1 MSPTRYGSTRW
12 RIAIPYV
19 LLIVA
24 AMTGL
29 ALYLS
34 NITRDTYLENLE
46 AQLTGDVRLIADAL
60 APELI
65 EPLPGHNFDT
75 AAQHYGNLLGVRV
88 TVIGLDGAVL
98 GESQYNR
105 LQMDNHLYRP
115 EVQEALATGW
125 GRSTRYSRTARQEM
139 MYVALATEDVEGLT
153 GIVRVALPLA
163 EIRANLSRLNRAI
176 ATATLITGLLAIGL
190 ALFIADRTTRPVRQL
205 THVVQ
210 QMASGDLSVRLLPH
224 TRDEIGQLTQTFNH
238 MAEQLQEQIRA
249 LSTERGRLAAILEH
263 MADGVLIIDESG
275 RVEMMNLAAARILD
289 TAPAQA
295 LERSFAEVAR
305 HHRLIELW
313 RRCQRSR
320 EEHTEVIETRRGEPQ
335 FLQIIV
341 TPLRDTKAPGYLI
354 ILQDL
359 TRIRRL
365 ETIRRDFIS
374 NISHELRTPLASLSA
389 LVETLQDG
397 AITDPPAA
405 RRFLTHIAREVSAM
419 TQIVEELLELSRI
432 ESGKVPLHVKP
443 TPVSALVTPPVERLT
458 PQAERAGLVLSVELP
473 LEIPQV
479 LADAERVQR
488 VVTNLVHNAI
498 KFTPTGG
505 SVTVHAER
513 QGNKVVIAV
522 EDTGVGIVEQ
532 DLPRIFERFYKAD
545 RARSGGGTGL
555 GLAIAKHIIQAHGGH
570 IWVESEENRGSTF
583 FFSLPIVES
592 LNLWR
597 QRQ

>member
-1 MSPTRYGSTRW
+1 MSPVKYGSTRW

-24 AMTGL
+24 AMAGL

-60 APELI
+60 APQLADL
-65 EPLPGHNFDT
+65 LPGDDFDT
-75 AAQHYGNLLGVRV
+75 VARHYGDLLGVRV
-88 TVIGLDGAVL
+88 TVIGLEGAVL

-105 LQMDNHLYRP
+105 LEMDNHLYRP
-115 EVQEALATGW
+115 EVQEALSTGW

-139 MYVALATEDVEGLT
+139 MYVALATEEVEGLT
-153 GIVRVALPLA
+153 GIVRVALPLE
-163 EIRANLSRLNRAI
+163 EIQANLSLLNRAV
-176 ATATLITGLLAIGL
+176 ATATLITGLLAVGL
-190 ALFIADRTTRPVRQL
+190 ALFIADRTTRPARQL
-205 THVVQ
+205 TQVVR
-210 QMASGDLSVRLLPH
+210 QMAAGDLSARLLPR

-263 MADGVLIIDESG
+263 MADGVLIVDEGG

-365 ETIRRDFIS
+365 ETVRRDFIS
-374 NISHELRTPLASLSA
+374 NISHELRTPLASLNA

-405 RRFLTHIAREVSAM
+405 TRFLTHMAREVSAM

-443 TPVSALVTPPVERLT
+443 TPVSALITPPVERLT

-505 SVTVHAER
+505 SVTIHAER
-513 QGNKVVIAV
+513 QGNKIVIAV

-570 IWVESEENRGSTF
+570 IWVESEENHGSTF
-583 FFSLPIVES
+583 AFSLPIVE
-592 LNLWR
+592 NLHLGR
-597 QRQ
+597 GRR

>member
-1 MSPTRYGSTRW
+1 
-12 RIAIPYV
+12 
-19 LLIVA
+19 
-24 AMTGL
+24 
-29 ALYLS
+29 
-34 NITRDTYLENLE
+34 
-46 AQLTGDVRLIADAL
+46 
-60 APELI
+60 
-65 EPLPGHNFDT
+65 
-75 AAQHYGNLLGVRV
+75 
-88 TVIGLDGAVL
+88 
-98 GESQYNR
+98 
-105 LQMDNHLYRP
+105 
-115 EVQEALATGW
+115 
-125 GRSTRYSRTARQEM
+125 M

-153 GIVRVALPLA
+153 GIVRVALPLE
-163 EIRANLSRLNRAI
+163 EIQANLSRLNRAI
-176 ATATLITGLLAIGL
+176 ATATLITGLLAIAL

-238 MAEQLQEQIRA
+238 MAEQLQDQIRA

-263 MADGVLIIDESG
+263 MADGVLIVDESG
-275 RVEMMNLAAARILD
+275 QVEMMNPAAARILD

-313 RRCQRSR
+313 RRCQRSG
-320 EEHTEVIETRRGEPQ
+320 EERTEVIETRRGEPQ

-405 RRFLTHIAREVSAM
+405 KRFLSHIAREVSAM

-443 TPVSALVTPPVERLT
+443 TPISALITPPVERLT
-458 PQAERAGLVLSVELP
+458 PQAERAGLELSVELP
-473 LEIPQV
+473 LDLPQV

-488 VVTNLVHNAI
+488 VITNLVHNAI

-505 SVTVHAER
+505 SVTVYTECR
-513 QGNKVVIAV
+513 RGKVVIAV
-522 EDTGVGIVEQ
+522 EDTGVGIAEQ

-570 IWVESEENRGSTF
+570 IWVESEENHGSTF
-583 FFSLPIVES
+583 YLSLPIVES
-592 LNLWR
+592 LDLWR
-597 QRQ
+597 RRR